1 MEGIYMRVMR
11 SLRSMIRLAIF
22 NGYIPMRNNPLWVVS
37 SFLSPFSFFFLLLV
51 IGRQEAINYALIG
64 GVVLSMSSSTFGLL
78 GDIIWYRSSLK
89 LQEMFI
95 ATPTPYWSYILGL
108 ALSAYIWG
116 SPSIAGFIL
125 LLYIY
130 GLIKDLYGL
139 IYIVFLTASLWI
151 TVSFMVFLISTYIKS
166 ERLVWPLASILGLG
180 LSVFPPVYYP
190 VTILPEPVRWIAIIP
205 PTASASL
212 LLQVYS
218 GVLHVDHIYVYA
230 SIANLSIQMVI
241 SMIAFTIRVKSS
253 SD

>member
-37 SFLSPFSFFFLLLV
+37 SFLSPFSF
-51 IGRQEAINYALIG
+51 
-64 GVVLSMSSSTFGLL
+64 
-78 GDIIWYRSSLK
+78 
-89 LQEMFI
+89 
-95 ATPTPYWSYILGL
+95 
-108 ALSAYIWG
+108 
-116 SPSIAGFIL
+116 
-125 LLYIY
+125 
-130 GLIKDLYGL
+130 
-139 IYIVFLTASLWI
+139 LWI

-205 PTASASL
+205 STASAFL

-218 GVLHVDHIYVYA
+218 GVLHVDHIYVCA